1 MASVKFLLRN
11 KKALKPVTIYFDI
24 HLSAKDRLRGATKS
38 KILPKFWDERN
49 QKVRSVASAS
59 TIKDSINSKLSEFDS
74 FVFEKINDYKT
85 YDNTQVTKLLKDDI
99 DIFFGKKIV
108 VVKKEL
114 TFYPFIEKYI
124 EQSKNRIIES
134 TGAKISDRTI
144 HDYNRVKDLIN
155 DFEKENNYE
164 ITFDSI
170 TLEFYYAFVNYLEE
184 LDFSI
189 NTIGKFIKVLKM
201 FMNRAT
207 EDGLNTNLT
216 FRNNRFIKP
225 TATSEQIYLNIEE
238 LDKIIALDLKDKPIL
253 DNARDLFIIGAF
265 TGLRVSDFNGLT
277 KENIFTYQ
285 NQRIFKITV
294 KKTGKYLPIPLHPE
308 VEKILAKN
316 DGHPPKK
323 MYAQKINDSLST
335 IGFEA
340 EIKDNITISAIKGG
354 KKTTKILSKYD
365 LIKNHTARRSFCTNA
380 YIAGM
385 PEIDIMAI
393 SGHTSLKTFRNYIK
407 ITDDERAVK
416 IAENPF
422 FQTKSKIK
430 IVKSFENY

>member
-11 KKALKPVTIYFDI
+11 KKAIKPVSIYYDI

-49 QKVRSVASAS
+49 QKVRNVASAS
-59 TIKDSINSKLSEFDS
+59 SIKDSINSKLSELDS
-74 FVFEKINDYKT
+74 FVFEKINNYKT
-85 YDNTQVTKLLKDDI
+85 YSILEVAKFLKEDL

-108 VVKKEL
+108 AIEKEL
-114 TFYPFIEKYI
+114 TFYTFIEKFI
-124 EQSKNRIIES
+124 EQSKDRIIET

-144 HDYNRVKDLIN
+144 HDYGRVLDLIKS
-155 DFEKENNYE
+155 FEKENNYE
-164 ITFDSI
+164 ITFDTI
-170 TLEFYYAFVNYLEE
+170 TLDFYYAFVNYLEE

-207 EDGLNTNLT
+207 EEGLNTNLT
-216 FRNNRFIKP
+216 FRNKRFMKP
-225 TATSEQIYLNIEE
+225 TGTSEQIYLNIEE
-238 LDKIIALDLKDKPIL
+238 LDKIIALNLKEEPVL

-277 KENIFTYQ
+277 KENISTHQ
-285 NQRIFKITV
+285 NKRIFKIIV

-323 MYAQKINDSLST
+323 MYAQKINDSLSK
-335 IGFEA
+335 IGFKA
-340 EIKDNITISAIKGG
+340 KIKENITISTIKGG
-354 KKTTKILSKYD
+354 KKITKNLPKYD
-365 LIKNHTARRSFCTNA
+365 LIKNHTSRRSFCTNA
-380 YIAGM
+380 YLAGM

-393 SGHTSLKTFRNYIK
+393 SGHTSIKTFRNYIK

-422 FQTKSKIK
+422 FQAKSMLE
-430 IVKSFENY
+430 IV

>member
-11 KKALKPVTIYFDI
+11 KKAIKPVSIYYDI

-38 KILPKFWDERN
+38 KILPKFWDEKN
-49 QKVRSVASAS
+49 QKVRNVASAS
-59 TIKDSINSKLSEFDS
+59 SIKDSINSKLSEFDS
-74 FVFEKINDYKT
+74 FVFEKINNYKT
-85 YDNTQVTKLLKDDI
+85 YSNQNVTELLKEDI
-99 DIFFGKKIV
+99 DVFFGKKIV
-108 VVKKEL
+108 HIEKKL
-114 TFYPFIEKYI
+114 TFYPFINKFI
-124 EQSKNRIIES
+124 EQSENRIIES
-134 TGAKISDRTI
+134 TGAKISNRTL
-144 HDYNRVKDLIN
+144 HDYNRVVELIKS
-155 DFEKENNYE
+155 FEKAKNYE
-164 ITFDSI
+164 ITFDTI
-170 TLEFYYAFVNYLEE
+170 TLDFYYAFVSYLEE

-207 EDGLNTNLT
+207 EDGLNTNLS
-216 FRNNRFIKP
+216 FKNKRFIKP
-225 TATSEQIYLNIEE
+225 TASSEQIYLSLKE
-238 LDKIIALDLKDKPIL
+238 LEKIIALNLKDEPIL
-253 DNARDLFIIGAF
+253 DNARDLFIIGAY

-277 KENIFTYQ
+277 KDSISTYQ

-323 MYAQKINDSLST
+323 MNAQKINDALSI
-335 IGFEA
+335 IGYKAKINEKV
-340 EIKDNITISAIKGG
+340 IIRTIKGG
-354 KKTTKILSKYD
+354 KKMTKKTSKYE

-380 YIAGM
+380 YINGM

-393 SGHTSLKTFRNYIK
+393 SGHTSIKTFRNYIK
-407 ITDDERAVK
+407 ITADERAVK

-422 FQTKSKIK
+422 FQAKSKLE
-430 IVKSFENY
+430 IV